1 MSEQVDAP
9 HAGAVRLGRGR
20 RPQTARV
27 RDARDAAYREHIF
40 EVAEKRFAEQGF
52 DNTRMQD
59 IAAAA
64 GISLGTLYQSY
75 ASKRELHRSLLTRR
89 DQQMLETV
97 MQRQKTMARSQA
109 GGMERILWM
118 LEANLRFLLNHPD
131 YLRMH
136 LHEGHAW
143 YNRAADGTQDQDEVW
158 TRGQALMEQVF
169 NWGMA
174 EGWFSPAVP
183 AHMARLV
190 VVSQQTRLAN
200 WVIDGLRAPHDQVL
214 AQIQA
219 DFVRLFC
226 TPAEMSRLLSSNGAG
241 LSEQTLKTLRSISE
255 MAGAEV
261 LREVQQGVLPKSGKT
276 AG

>member
-1 MSEQVDAP
+1 MSLEEGPVV
-9 HAGAVRLGRGR
+9 GAVRLGRGR
-20 RPQTARV
+20 RPQTAKV

-40 EVAEKRFAEQGF
+40 EVAEKLFAEQGF

-75 ASKRELHRSLLTRR
+75 PGKRELHRGLLTGR
-89 DQQMLETV
+89 DQQMLDAV
-97 MQRQKTMARSQA
+97 VLRQKTMARSTA

-118 LEANLRFLLNHPD
+118 LEANLRFLLQHPD

-174 EGWFSPAVP
+174 EGWFSPGVP

-190 VVSQQTRLAN
+190 VVNQQTRLAN
-200 WVIDGLRAPHDQVL
+200 WVIDGLHAPHEQVL

-226 TPAEMSRLLSSNGAG
+226 TPAVIARLLSGDGSG
-241 LSEQTLKTLRSISE
+241 LSEQTLQTLRAMSA
-255 MAGAEV
+255 MALASGDQAAGGA
-261 LREVQQGVLPKSGKT
+261 RRDG
-276 AG
+276 